1 MEPALPPSPYRQP
14 AAVSRRPVLRVL
26 RGLALVAMLGCGHA
40 LGSTNTADLE
50 QILLR
55 HLEEGGPSGAYAW
68 LRTIE
73 PDHPDNPVFYDWL
86 SRFAMEQGDYRHA
99 IPALERL
106 ITLVPNHMGARLDLV
121 IALQLEGRG
130 HEARDR
136 LVELNALLDGADD
149 LPPQARRQLAE
160 LNKLLVESSQLTV
173 KQAFGGLVSAGLGYD
188 SNANRGAERDA
199 ITVRLPGGIPF
210 ELPLSEDSLKTADE
224 FAELSAYLE
233 YGERGNGCRFESC
246 RLWMAGATTRQY
258 ASLDEYDQRHLYLG
272 TRKSYGGRYQREY
285 TLMVQN
291 VRTSELDF
299 DRIDEQNILGLEY
312 RQRLPGFPHL
322 GGSVKGEVID
332 ETYGNKSTS
341 FMSTLG
347 VNGVVG
353 FGGNPTFNH
362 VNRKLLWEITASWHD
377 RPDYNA
383 GDTQRLR
390 LSTTYPFALFEDW
403 QGSLAASYRWREDRE
418 AFSPSFFGST
428 RREDNEWLLG
438 VQIQHPL
445 GKQWLVSSR
454 ANYEQ
459 VDSSIQLFDVNR
471 FQFTLSIAYQMQ

>member
-1 MEPALPPSPYRQP
+1 
-14 AAVSRRPVLRVL
+14 
-26 RGLALVAMLGCGHA
+26 
-40 LGSTNTADLE
+40 
-50 QILLR
+50 
-55 HLEEGGPSGAYAW
+55 
-68 LRTIE
+68 
-73 PDHPDNPVFYDWL
+73 
-86 SRFAMEQGDYRHA
+86 
-99 IPALERL
+99 
-106 ITLVPNHMGARLDLV
+106 
-121 IALQLEGRG
+121 
-130 HEARDR
+130 
-136 LVELNALLDGADD
+136 
-149 LPPQARRQLAE
+149 
-160 LNKLLVESSQLTV
+160 
-173 KQAFGGLVSAGLGYD
+173 
-188 SNANRGAERDA
+188 
-199 ITVRLPGGIPF
+199 
-210 ELPLSEDSLKTADE
+210 
-224 FAELSAYLE
+224 
-233 YGERGNGCRFESC
+233 
-246 RLWMAGATTRQY
+246 
-258 ASLDEYDQRHLYLG
+258 
-272 TRKSYGGRYQREY
+272 
-285 TLMVQN
+285 MVQN

-299 DRIDEQNILGLEY
+299 DRIDAQNILGLEY

-428 RREDNEWLLG
+428 RRVDNEWLLG